1 MPSGTSNIILNTSN
15 VMSPGLLVI
24 QLSLESLELD
34 SVALKKKNPQ
44 PIFLRN
50 NETIAITW

>member
-15 VMSPGLLVI
+15 VMIPGLLVI

-44 PIFLRN
+44 PISLLN